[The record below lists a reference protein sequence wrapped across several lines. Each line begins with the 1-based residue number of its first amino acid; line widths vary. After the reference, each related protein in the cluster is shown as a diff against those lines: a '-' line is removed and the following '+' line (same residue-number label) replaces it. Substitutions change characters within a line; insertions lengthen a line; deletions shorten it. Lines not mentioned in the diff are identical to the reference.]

1 KLRDHRVRV
10 EVLLRDLTGRS
21 RMPVVV
27 GCDGLGTGDR
37 LLERAESEE
46 PLVGGNRLAESRVL
60 DERRLAGGQIAGRPV
75 AEPARVR
82 LDVDAL
88 GNRELGRRTLNVAPK
103 QVWIARDRARVD
115 QAPAV
120 CLERLQIAL
129 LRRMDVERELEGL
142 RRTLRQLDDLP
153 ELVELQPVHAA
164 GALEATV
171 RSAPRSDCRK

>member
-1 KLRDHRVRV
+1 PAPQSRARTGAPPRSPRRVRARPRPCPRRESSCECFFQKLRDHRVRV

-27 GCDGLGTGDR
+27 GCDGLGTGNR
-37 LLERAESEE
+37 LLERAEGEE

-103 QVWIARDRARVD
+103 RVWI
-115 QAPAV
+115 
-120 CLERLQIAL
+120 
-129 LRRMDVERELEGL
+129 
-142 RRTLRQLDDLP
+142 
-153 ELVELQPVHAA
+153 
-164 GALEATV
+164 
-171 RSAPRSDCRK
+171 